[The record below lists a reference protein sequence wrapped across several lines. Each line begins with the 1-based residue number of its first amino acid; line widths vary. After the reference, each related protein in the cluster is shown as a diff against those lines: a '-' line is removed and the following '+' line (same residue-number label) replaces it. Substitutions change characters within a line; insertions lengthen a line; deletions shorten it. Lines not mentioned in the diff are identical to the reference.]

1 MKHNAGLAQLVE
13 QLTSNLRVAGSIPA
27 LGAIFPTALLS
38 LALALPGTAAAAKQP
53 STTEKASVQVSKTKA
68 KKVAR
73 PQAKAKPASK
83 VSSKAKAKPE
93 TGVSS
98 KQSKKSRSK
107 SKAEPVEVER
117 SSKKSRTSRGKNP
130 AAVEK
135 RASAESAAVEPKR
148 AVILEKAAPP
158 VRTEQG
164 CSGENGALLA
174 VGQVMKSGGKT
185 FRCQKTWDYN
195 EGKLV
200 GYPAWVELF
209 MPTPGWGAGLKETP
223 RPPADAVLAVPGAK
237 AKVAPLA
244 DKQADPTED
253 DEASSD
259 GVQNQ
264 LY

>member
-27 LGAIFPTALLS
+27 LGAILSTAALS
-38 LALALPGTAAAAKQP
+38 LALAFPGSAAAAKPAPQA
-53 STTEKASVQVSKTKA
+53 EKSSRVSKAKTK
-68 KKVAR
+68 KTAR
-73 PQAKAKPASK
+73 PQATTKPTSKTTTAKVKPVAGA
-83 VSSKAKAKPE
+83 SSKK
-93 TGVSS
+93 T
-98 KQSKKSRSK
+98 KKSRAK
-107 SKAEPVEVER
+107 SKAEPAEVER
-117 SSKKSRTSRGKNP
+117 PSKKSRTSRGKT
-130 AAVEK
+130 AVVVEK
-135 RASAESAAVEPKR
+135 RPVAEAVAIEPKR
-148 AVILEKAAPP
+148 AVVLEKAEPP

-164 CSGENGALLA
+164 CSGENGTLLA
-174 VGQVMKSGGKT
+174 VGQVMKSGAKT

-244 DKQADPTED
+244 DKQP
-253 DEASSD
+253 DESAEEYVPASS
-259 GVQNQ
+259 QNQ